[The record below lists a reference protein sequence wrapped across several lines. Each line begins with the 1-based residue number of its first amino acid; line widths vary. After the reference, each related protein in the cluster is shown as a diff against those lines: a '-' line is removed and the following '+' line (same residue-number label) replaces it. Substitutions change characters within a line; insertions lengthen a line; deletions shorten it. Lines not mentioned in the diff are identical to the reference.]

1 MAEGDVDL
9 REHARGAPER
19 DDRSLGELFGE
30 LNREFGH
37 LVRQEVQLAKTELRE
52 EAAKAG
58 KAAGMLGGAGVA
70 AMFALLLLSF
80 AAAWGLA
87 EVMPAGFAFLIVGA
101 VYAVLSLILFLR
113 GRAQLKEV
121 SPVPEQTID
130 TLKEDVQWAKAPM
143 K

>member
-1 MAEGDVDL
+1 MAEGDVDV
-9 REHARGAPER
+9 REDLRGAPER
-19 DDRSLGELFGE
+19 DERSLGELFGE
-30 LNREFGH
+30 LNREFSH

-52 EAAKAG
+52 EATKAG

-70 AMFALLLLSF
+70 AVFGLLLLSF

-87 EVMPAGFAFLIVGA
+87 EVMPVGFAFLIVGA
-101 VYAVLSLILFLR
+101 VYVLVAVILFMR
-113 GRAQLKEV
+113 GRAQMKQV
-121 SPVPEQTID
+121 SPVPEQTME